1 MSELI
6 PAFLVGYLAQR
17 DAARTDAVTTF
28 LTSLT
33 VRELGLVK
41 DAAVMGYVR
50 GTMAPKGEPI
60 PKDRAILAE
69 VVDAALAFPDLYPA
83 VNADPTEER

>member
-1 MSELI
+1 MTEIL
-6 PAFLVGYLAQR
+6 PAFLINYLERQDR
-17 DAARTDAVTTF
+17 ARADRVTDF

-50 GTMAPKGEPI
+50 GTMAPKGEPT

-69 VVDAALAFPDLYPA
+69 VVDAALALPDLYPA
-83 VNADPTEER
+83 INADPTEER